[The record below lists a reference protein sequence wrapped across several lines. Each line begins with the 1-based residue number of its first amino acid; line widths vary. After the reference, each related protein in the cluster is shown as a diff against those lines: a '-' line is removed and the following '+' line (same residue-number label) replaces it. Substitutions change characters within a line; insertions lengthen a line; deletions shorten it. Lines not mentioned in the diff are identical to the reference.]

1 VLFILYNSESAHR
14 VNGKQYL
21 KNLLK
26 ITCKYKAESVLALV
40 LPLLF
45 RLRINVGQFPAC
57 TLYCNNTQ
65 SRPLPIAL
73 LYRERVVNDISY
85 NKCTQ

>member
-1 VLFILYNSESAHR
+1 M
-14 VNGKQYL
+14 
-21 KNLLK
+21 
-26 ITCKYKAESVLALV
+26 ALV

-45 RLRINVGQFPAC
+45 CLRINVGQFPVC

-65 SRPLPIAL
+65 SKPLPIVL